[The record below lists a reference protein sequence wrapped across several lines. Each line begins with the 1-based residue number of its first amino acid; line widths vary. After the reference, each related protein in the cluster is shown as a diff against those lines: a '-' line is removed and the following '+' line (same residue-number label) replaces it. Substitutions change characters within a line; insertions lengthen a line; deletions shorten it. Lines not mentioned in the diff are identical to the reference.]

1 MIPSK
6 TQWGSTAVFAEQDPK
21 VPVVHLYI
29 NLLAGVELDPAGR
42 SGVTR
47 MAAQMLRMGTAGR
60 SREQLNRAIEA
71 MGAELDVGTSHHRIT
86 VSGHVIRD
94 NLDPFLDLLDE
105 VLNEPGL
112 REEDFEK
119 LRRETLADIVQMRDD
134 DQSLAYRHFRSVL
147 FGGHPYG
154 RSTVGLHRDVS
165 SLGWA
170 DVEQTHGSVLRRAP
184 VLVGLAGDFDADH
197 MRTRLQ
203 PMLERFSDRS
213 LAPAATADP
222 APLRGVRVRLVDK
235 PARTQSQIYMG
246 HLGLR
251 ADEETYFSTTLL
263 NTAFGGTFTARLSR
277 EVRQDRGWSYG
288 AYSRILRSK
297 MRDAFYLWT
306 FPALENMVDCVG
318 LELDLLRALRKD
330 GLSRE
335 EFDFAR
341 RYLDNHFLFAVETA
355 SLRVALALRQE
366 VLELPGDFY
375 ETYRQNVR
383 GVQHEQVQQAAR
395 AFVDPDNMC
404 VCALCT
410 ADRVM
415 PALEDLLGEHAS
427 IEVVPYDSD
436 A

>member
-1 MIPSK
+1 MIPPR
-6 TQWGSTAVFAEQDPK
+6 TRWGTTAVFAERDGK
-21 VPVVHLYI
+21 VPVVHVYL
-29 NLLAGVELDPAGR
+29 NLMCGVELDPPGG
-42 SGVTR
+42 SGLTR
-47 MAAQMLRMGTAGR
+47 LAAQMLRMGTRGR
-60 SREQLNRAIEA
+60 TREQLNRAIEA
-71 MGAELDVGTSHHRIT
+71 LGAELDVGTSHHRVT
-86 VSGHVIRD
+86 LSGHVVLD
-94 NLDPFLDLLDE
+94 NLDPFLDLVDE
-105 VLNEPGL
+105 ILNDPGM

-134 DQSLAYRHFRSVL
+134 DQSLAYRHFRSLL
-147 FGGHPYG
+147 FGDHPYG

-165 SLGWA
+165 GLDWQA
-170 DVEQTHGSVLRRAP
+170 VEQSVGTVLRTAP

-197 MRTRLQ
+197 MRSRLQ
-203 PMLERFSDRS
+203 PMVERFSERS
-213 LAPAATADP
+213 LAAPDTADP
-222 APLRGVRVRLVDK
+222 EPPRGIRVRLVDK
-235 PARTQSQIYMG
+235 PARTQSQIYVG

-251 ADEETYFSTTLL
+251 ANEGSYFPTALL

-277 EVRQDRGWSYG
+277 EVRQERGWSYG

-306 FPALENMVDCVG
+306 FPAMENMVECLG
-318 LELDLLRALRKD
+318 LELDLLRSLRDD

-375 ETYRQNVR
+375 ARYRDNVR
-383 GVQHEQVQQAAR
+383 AATHDQVQQAAR
-395 AFVDPDNMC
+395 SFVDPDNLC
-404 VCALCT
+404 ICALCT
-410 ADRVM
+410 ADQVR
-415 PALEDLLGEHAS
+415 PALEDLLGTDAS
-427 IEVVPYDSD
+427 IEVVPYDAD

>member
-1 MIPSK
+1 
-6 TQWGSTAVFAEQDPK
+6 
-21 VPVVHLYI
+21 
-29 NLLAGVELDPAGR
+29 
-42 SGVTR
+42 
-47 MAAQMLRMGTAGR
+47 
-60 SREQLNRAIEA
+60 
-71 MGAELDVGTSHHRIT
+71 
-86 VSGHVIRD
+86 VIRD

-105 VLNEPGL
+105 VLNTPGM

-134 DQSLAYRHFRSVL
+134 DQSLAYRHFRALL
-147 FGGHPYG
+147 FGDHPYG

-165 SLGWA
+165 SLGWT
-170 DVEQTHGSVLRRAP
+170 DVQQAFGSVLRRAP
-184 VLVGLAGDFDADH
+184 VLVGLAGDFDEDH
-197 MRTRLQ
+197 MRERLQ
-203 PMLERFSDRS
+203 PVLERFSDRT
-213 LAPAATADP
+213 LAPPAAADP
-222 APLRGVRVRLVDK
+222 APPRGVRVRLVDK
-235 PARTQSQIYMG
+235 PARTQSQIYLG

-251 ADEETYFSTTLL
+251 ADEETYFSTALL

-318 LELDLLRALRKD
+318 LELDLLRGLRKD

-383 GVQHEQVQQAAR
+383 GVEHEQVQQAAR
-395 AFVDPDNMC
+395 AFVDPDNLC
-404 VCALCT
+404 ICALCT
-410 ADRVM
+410 ADQVR
-415 PALEDLLGEHAS
+415 PALEKRLGEDAS

>member
-6 TQWGSTAVFAEQDPK
+6 TRWGSTAVFAERDGK

-29 NLLAGVELDPAGR
+29 NLLGGVERDRKGG
-42 SGVTR
+42 SGLTR
-47 MAAQMLRMGTAGR
+47 IAAQMMRMGTRGR

-71 MGAELDVGTSHHRIT
+71 LGAELDVGSSHHRVT
-86 VSGHVIRD
+86 VSGHVILD
-94 NLDPFLDLLDE
+94 NLDPFLDLVDE
-105 VLNEPGL
+105 VLNDPGM

-134 DQSLAYRHFRSVL
+134 DQSLAYRHFRSML
-147 FGGHPYG
+147 FGDHPYG

-165 SLGWA
+165 SIGWA
-170 DVEQTHGSVLRRAP
+170 DVERTFGSVLRRAP
-184 VLVGLAGDFDADH
+184 VLVGLAGDFDGDH
-197 MRTRLQ
+197 MRTRLM
-203 PMLERFSDRS
+203 PVLERFSDRTLGPPS
-213 LAPAATADP
+213 TTEPEP
-222 APLRGVRVRLVDK
+222 PRGIRVRLVDK
-235 PARTQSQIYMG
+235 PARTQSQIYLG

-251 ADEETYFSTTLL
+251 AGEETYFPTALL

-306 FPALENMVDCVG
+306 FPAMENMVDCVA
-318 LELDLLRALRKD
+318 LELDLLRSLRND
-330 GLSRE
+330 GLSTE

-341 RYLDNHFLFAVETA
+341 RYLDNHFLFAIETA

-375 ETYRQNVR
+375 ERYRENVR
-383 GVQHEQVQQAAR
+383 AVEHDEVQRAAR
-395 AFVDPDNMC
+395 AFVDPDNLC
-404 VCALCT
+404 ICALCT
-410 ADRVM
+410 AEKVR
-415 PALEDLLGEHAS
+415 PALERLLGDDAT